1 MRSKPPAT
9 TSSLRSVRAGTITR
23 RASRAPSAN
32 SHTVTSSMP
41 SSVYSSFLY
50 SDTLPSSHPDSIY
63 SMPADVSSAGSMGR
77 ESHFRNYGFETVA
90 EPEPPTSQSGEFG
103 MSPEVPERPRSS
115 EMASRPPPLS
125 TDRRVVKNGVFSLFS
140 LQLGGRRIG
149 DGVTVV
155 ESRAQNGLS
164 QRELPAYQPANPPR
178 ERHRS
183 RGTNHVSSD
192 RNELD
197 GYEQKIRSG
206 SNHGLS
212 YLNLPQRNQP
222 VMDLLTTVNA
232 LNRDRDFNAS
242 NSTPRRGEWRNL
254 PAGEHRDWPSPSEP
268 IYATPDKVRSR
279 RVQAENG
286 MHSQQIRQQQAGAG
300 NSVPE
305 NHFTQV
311 QTTGNHA
318 VDQRNGPDSNSA
330 TRHGPRHVSISQ
342 QKNLKTINDDHS
354 MGRNN
359 AAYDNVD
366 VIL

>member
-1 MRSKPPAT
+1 
-9 TSSLRSVRAGTITR
+9 
-23 RASRAPSAN
+23 
-32 SHTVTSSMP
+32 MP

-149 DGVTVV
+149 DGVTVD

>member
-77 ESHFRNYGFETVA
+77 ESHFRNYGFETA
-90 EPEPPTSQSGEFG
+90 EEPGPPTNQSGEFG

-140 LQLGGRRIG
+140 LQLGGRGIG
-149 DGVTVV
+149 DGVTVD

-164 QRELPAYQPANPPR
+164 QRELPAYQPANPSR

-183 RGTNHVSSD
+183 RDTNHVSSD
-192 RNELD
+192 GNEMD
-197 GYEQKIRSG
+197 GYEQIRSG
-206 SNHGLS
+206 SKHGLS

-232 LNRDRDFNAS
+232 LNRDRDSNAS
-242 NSTPRRGEWRNL
+242 KSTPRRGEWRNL
-254 PAGEHRDWPSPSEP
+254 PTGEQRVWPSPSEAV
-268 IYATPDKVRSR
+268 YATPDKVRNR

-286 MHSQQIRQQQAGAG
+286 IHGQQIRQQQAGTG

-305 NHFTQV
+305 NYFTQA
-311 QTTGNHA
+311 QTTVSHA
-318 VDQRNGPDSNSA
+318 VDQRNGPHSNSA
-330 TRHGPRHVSISQ
+330 ARHGPRHVSISQ
-342 QKNLKTINDDHS
+342 QKNPKTISDDHN